1 MGFRFNLQRVLEMRG
16 DAEKAAGRIFDEA
29 SAACA
34 KLRALL
40 QDELSSYFEEREIF
54 NDAARETRLCE
65 LPSLE
70 RSLEARKRR
79 LLEVMTALKEAESDM
94 RIAEQ
99 ALILAR
105 RDLKAVEN
113 LKERREDDWRRKE
126 ALKERKQLDE
136 LATQRHARKA

>member
-16 DAEKAAGRIFDEA
+16 DAEKAAGRVFDEA
-29 SAACA
+29 SAACT

-40 QDELSSYFEEREIF
+40 QEELSSYFAEREIF
-54 NDAARETRLCE
+54 NDAARETRLGE

-126 ALKERKQLDE
+126 AVKERKQLDE